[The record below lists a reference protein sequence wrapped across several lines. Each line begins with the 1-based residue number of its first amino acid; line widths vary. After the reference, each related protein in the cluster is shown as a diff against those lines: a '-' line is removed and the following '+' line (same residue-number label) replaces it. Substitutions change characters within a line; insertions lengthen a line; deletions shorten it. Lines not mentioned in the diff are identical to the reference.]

1 MRWLIERRLRILTDG
16 VRQALE
22 ELRQIDAE
30 LEQVGEEAEQARIRA
45 LVADDAQATHDGF
58 HAQRSA
64 DTLASARAAIEKRL
78 ARLRAQQDELL
89 DRMGNA

>member
-1 MRWLIERRLRILTDG
+1 VRWLIERRLRILTDG
-16 VRQALE
+16 VRRALE

-64 DTLASARAAIEKRL
+64 DTLVSARASVEKRL
-78 ARLRAQQDELL
+78 STLRAQQDELL
-89 DRMGNA
+89 DKLGNA

>member
-1 MRWLIERRLRILTDG
+1 MRWLIERRLRTLTDG
-16 VRQALE
+16 VRRALD

-45 LVADDAQATHDGF
+45 LVADNAQATLDGF

-64 DTLASARAAIEKRL
+64 DTLVSARASVEKRL

-89 DRMGNA
+89 DKLGSA

>member
-1 MRWLIERRLRILTDG
+1 MRWLIERRLRSLTDG
-16 VRQALE
+16 VRRAMG

-30 LEQVGEEAEQARIRA
+30 LQQVGEEAEEARIRA
-45 LVADDAQATHDGF
+45 IVADDALATHEGF

-64 DTLASARAAIEKRL
+64 DTLTSARASIEKRL

-89 DRMGNA
+89 DKLGNP